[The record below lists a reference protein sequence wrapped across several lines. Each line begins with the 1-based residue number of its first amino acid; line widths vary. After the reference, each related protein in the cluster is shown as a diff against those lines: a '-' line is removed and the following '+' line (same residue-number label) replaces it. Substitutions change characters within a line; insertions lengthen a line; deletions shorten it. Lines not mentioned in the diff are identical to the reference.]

1 MHPGMGV
8 GEPAGGLGDGHAGDE
23 PLPHGRGC
31 GDGARVEPGERVG
44 GGAERA
50 EQRAQ
55 VGVGKPG
62 GGTTAAVCRG
72 RARCARDAQ
81 PIDVGFVFGVLPGRP
96 ESGVIVVWVGKP
108 LSEAMAAFPQAVD
121 TIDAAWPI
129 RADSVHIGS

>member
-1 MHPGMGV
+1 MPAAIQLCAARAASRSGGR

-23 PLPHGRGC
+23 PLAHGLGC
-31 GDGARVEPGERVG
+31 GDGARIEPGEHVG

-55 VGVGKPG
+55 VGVEKPG
-62 GGTTAAVCRG
+62 GGTTAAVFRG

-96 ESGVIVVWVGKP
+96 E
-108 LSEAMAAFPQAVD
+108 
-121 TIDAAWPI
+121 
-129 RADSVHIGS
+129 